1 MRSPFFFVGLM
12 LAGLPLQAQVAKPIR
27 WACIGNSITAG
38 YPDANLTYTTR
49 LANLL
54 GPQFTV
60 QNHGVSGATLMKKGD
75 NPYWNQAAFK
85 NVFTFKPDIIT
96 IKLGTNDTK
105 SGNWKFE
112 ADFVKDLAAMVD
124 SLATMPSHP
133 QIGLCLPCPIFAN
146 PFGINDSILTQFIIP
161 RIQQVAQAKGLNL
174 IDVNTPLR
182 NRSNLFSDGVHPTA
196 AGSDSI
202 AALFYRAY
210 QAKATRVA
218 CIGNSIT
225 QYVGTIGG
233 AQGPDSYP
241 SQLNMLFGPSHYVRN
256 FGVSGAY
263 MQKKGSAPYWTNGR
277 LAQVFAFKPSI
288 ITVMLGTND
297 ARATQW
303 NTNRFLTD
311 YRAFVDTLNNTI
323 SPKPKI
329 FLGLPMPSWKVNG
342 AWQFDEGVAGNG
354 INNDLIRDSVLPAI
368 RQVAQEKG
376 LATLDCNTPMQA
388 WQSYVADGVHPNAK
402 GQDTLAQTIFRILAS
417 PPTGIHR
424 NEKRLPQPRSLS
436 LGFEAGPGEAE
447 LRMKV
452 GGGVFSVDGKSLP
465 ASGQDE

>member
-1 MRSPFFFVGLM
+1 MRFFVLIASLV

-38 YPDANLTYTTR
+38 YPNANLTYTTR
-49 LANLL
+49 LSAQL

-60 QNHGVSGATLMKKGD
+60 QNHGVSGVTLLKKGD
-75 NPYWNQAAFK
+75 NPYWNQTAFK
-85 NVFTFKPDIIT
+85 NVFTFNPDIIT

-105 SGNWKFE
+105 SGNWRNE
-112 ADFVKDLAAMVD
+112 ADYVKDLTAMVD
-124 SLATMPSHP
+124 SLGTIPSHP
-133 QIGLCLPCPIFAN
+133 QIWLCLPCPIFTN
-146 PFGINDSILTQFIIP
+146 SFGINDSILTQFIIP
-161 RIQQVAQAKGLNL
+161 RIQQVAQAKGLNV

-182 NRSNLFSDGVHPTA
+182 NHSNLFSDGVHPTA
-196 AGSDSI
+196 AGADSI
-202 AALFYRAY
+202 AAIFYRAY
-210 QAKATRVA
+210 QAKATRIA

-225 QYVGTIGG
+225 QYVGTISG
-233 AQGPDSYP
+233 ALGPDSYP
-241 SQLNMLFGPSHYVRN
+241 SQLNMLLGETHYVRN

-263 MQKKGSAPYWTNGR
+263 MQKMARAPYWTNGR

-288 ITVMLGTND
+288 VTIMLGTND

-303 NTNRFLTD
+303 NTARFTTD
-311 YRAFVDTLNNTI
+311 YRAFIDTLNNSI

-354 INNDLIRDSVLPAI
+354 ISNDLIRDSVLPAI

-376 LATLDCNTPMQA
+376 LPLIDVNTPMLA

-402 GQDTLAQTIFRILAS
+402 GQDTLAQTIYRALT
-417 PPTGIHR
+417 PPV
-424 NEKRLPQPRSLS
+424 S
-436 LGFEAGPGEAE
+436 
-447 LRMKV
+447 
-452 GGGVFSVDGKSLP
+452 VFSQNNLFSPLAESSRLEFKARDAHMGIRVRVKGRLFSIDGKSLT
-465 ASGQDE
+465 ALGLLE